1 MHRKKKCKICKKRHL
16 EKRKEKRRH
25 MMGDIVRDMA
35 GKVFW
40 ERGVPLQEYTLRQL

>member
-1 MHRKKKCKICKKRHL
+1 
-16 EKRKEKRRH
+16 

-40 ERGVPLQEYTLRQL
+40 ERGVPLQKECTLRQL